1 MATPA
6 TRFDS
11 FNIHSTTYKCIGSHE
26 ITVSVL
32 IPKAIRPGPSP
43 LLAKFHGG
51 GLVLGDALF
60 ADWFAAYFVSFAQ
73 RNNAIIVTP
82 NYRLLP
88 ESSGADI
95 IQDIA
100 DFWKWFQKDLPTFVA
115 SVAPDVQLD
124 YEHLLLSGESA
135 GGFLALLSSIQRQNH
150 GIRPKA
156 VLVEYPMTQNI
167 DHRPDRV
174 FEQPVP
180 PAHIIDQHVASIK
193 AGTVVTSSRPDV
205 VEGNRVPLLLAL
217 IAHDRLR
224 DFYGMDKSY
233 WPYSA
238 IEDESCEGLVPTLI
252 LHGEQ
257 DSLVPVSG
265 SKAFV
270 SKVEG
275 LWGEAGKRNVR
286 LVVKDGE
293 HGFDTELTEEETEWL
308 KEELKWIEGKWL
320 A

>member
-6 TRFDS
+6 TRFES
-11 FNIHSTTYKCIGSHE
+11 FNIHSTAYKRIGSHE
-26 ITVSVL
+26 ISVSVL
-32 IPKAIRPGPSP
+32 IPKTIRPGPSP

-60 ADWFAAYFVSFAQ
+60 PDWFAAYFVSFTH
-73 RNNAIIVTP
+73 RNNAVIVTP

-88 ESSGADI
+88 ESNGADI
-95 IQDIA
+95 LQDIA
-100 DFWKWFQKDLPTFVA
+100 DFWKWFRNDLPTFVA

-135 GGFLALLSSIQRQNH
+135 GGFIALLSSIQRQKH
-150 GIRPKA
+150 GIHPRA

-167 DHRPDRV
+167 GHRPNTV
-174 FEQPVP
+174 FGQPVP
-180 PAHIIDQHVASIK
+180 GPEIVDQHLASIK
-193 AGTVVTSSRPDV
+193 PGIVFSSSRPDA
-205 VEGNRVPLLLAL
+205 VEENRVPLLLSL

-238 IEDESCEGLVPTLI
+238 IEDEGCEGLVPTTI
-252 LHGEQ
+252 IHGEQ

-265 SKAFV
+265 SREFV
-270 SKVEG
+270 SKVEK
-275 LWGEAGKRNVR
+275 LWGEEGKKNVR
-286 LVVKDGE
+286 LVVRDGE
-293 HGFDTELTEEETEWL
+293 HGFDTELTEEQTQWL
-308 KEELKWIEGKWL
+308 KEELQWVEGKWN